1 MDKGSVADFTRSAW
15 TMFGVVAFDWTGVE
29 LRIAS
34 TRIYVMARVG
44 DEHIVKLVLLVVGLF
59 WF

>member
-1 MDKGSVADFTRSAW
+1 M
-15 TMFGVVAFDWTGVE
+15 VAFDWTGVE

-34 TRIYVMARVG
+34 TIIYVMARVG
-44 DEHIVKLVLLVVGLF
+44 DEHIVKLVLLVVGLLTLF